1 VAPQSGSY
9 RDVSLLTGIVV
20 GLTVLLT
27 AIYGPFVVSDQ
38 WLIVDVLVLGG
49 LAVWTTGRLNPVV
62 RWLTTHVRRQQQV
75 ELGAQQNFVTH
86 CVSATKE
93 RTGVLV
99 YTSVLEEAIW
109 VLPDFGAEGAAP
121 ESEWAA
127 LRRLGAEHPGDLPAR
142 LLAVLEQLKP
152 LSERYIPR
160 DVDDVNELP
169 DAPSI
174 G

>member
-1 VAPQSGSY
+1 MVFNDLFG
-9 RDVSLLTGIVV
+9 
-20 GLTVLLT
+20 
-27 AIYGPFVVSDQ
+27 
-38 WLIVDVLVLGG
+38 VDDRGG
-49 LAVWTTGRLNPVV
+49 DG
-62 RWLTTHVRRQQQV
+62 V
-75 ELGAQQNFVTH
+75 EHL
-86 CVSATKE
+86 
-93 RTGVLV
+93 R
-99 YTSVLEEAIW
+99 
-109 VLPDFGAEGAAP
+109 
-121 ESEWAA
+121 